1 MIQKKISSEP
11 SKNFFRI
18 FIILLVINI
27 ILTILVYLT
36 FPESAPSDL
45 SQRFEGYHS
54 KNSIVLQLLFPLLFQ
69 LFLLPLALLFYKIMP
84 AMIKIYPQFLQNFY
98 QKFIGL
104 LLGINTKS
112 MDIGLL
118 ISKYISVLM
127 LTMSAFVI
135 SLHLVMLTIAFTISS
150 LNIDFLM
157 WLVFIWLA
165 LFIILTIPVCR
176 LFFKKLQ

>member
-1 MIQKKISSEP
+1 
-11 SKNFFRI
+11 
-18 FIILLVINI
+18 
-27 ILTILVYLT
+27 
-36 FPESAPSDL
+36 
-45 SQRFEGYHS
+45 
-54 KNSIVLQLLFPLLFQ
+54 
-69 LFLLPLALLFYKIMP
+69 
-84 AMIKIYPQFLQNFY
+84 
-98 QKFIGL
+98 
-104 LLGINTKS
+104 